1 MGLEVAAGAMIV
13 GAGSGIMSAK
23 QQEKAAKTQN
33 KAQKRAN
40 EIEQRRADI
49 ENQRQRRLAAM
60 QAASGIAMNI
70 ASEAS
75 MGVSSSMAMGG
86 NIGIE
91 SSLASSIGAGN
102 TALAANQAKMNE
114 LQKGADK
121 AMRYQNQANN
131 WGAVSNLAGSV
142 GVLAGAK

>member
-1 MGLEVAAGAMIV
+1 MGLEVAAGALIV

-23 QQEKAAKTQN
+23 QQEKAAKAQN

-70 ASEAS
+70 AGEAS
-75 MGVSSSMAMGG
+75 MGVSSSMSIGG

-91 SSLASSIGAGN
+91 SSLASSIGAGS

-114 LQKGADK
+114 LQNGADR

-131 WGAVSNLAGSV
+131 WGAVSNLSGSV
-142 GVLAGAK
+142 GLLAGAK